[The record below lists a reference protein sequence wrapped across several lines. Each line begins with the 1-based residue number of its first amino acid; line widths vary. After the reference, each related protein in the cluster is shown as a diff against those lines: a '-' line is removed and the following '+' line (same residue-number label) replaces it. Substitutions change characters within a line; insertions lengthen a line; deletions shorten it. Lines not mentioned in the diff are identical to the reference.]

1 MVRPTVLPS
10 YRPNGRWD
18 GSAVGHQAHAFH
30 FLFEGVGRIYGSQ
43 IHGTQCRGPDIVC
56 HGSRVLELAD
66 QRLVV
71 GSPWRGPASW
81 QAIGWH
87 GWPLFETWQSSPWLG
102 SVSFFFYFKQPS
114 KLGLG
119 PGLGQVVTWV
129 RLVRVVAVTRAL
141 ALRFFCRRPTSL
153 SPGKPDGSGRSC
165 FRAPIQR
172 GADGPHSVKKIILH
186 QDF

>member
-71 GSPWRGPASW
+71 GSPWRGARLLAGHW
-81 QAIGWH
+81 LAWLAIVRDVAVE
-87 GWPLFETWQSSPWLG
+87 PMVRFR
-102 SVSFFFYFKQPS
+102 FFFFFNSRPNS
-114 KLGLG
+114 DLALA
-119 PGLGQVVTWV
+119 WV
-129 RLVRVVAVTRAL
+129 RL
-141 ALRFFCRRPTSL
+141 
-153 SPGKPDGSGRSC
+153 
-165 FRAPIQR
+165 
-172 GADGPHSVKKIILH
+172 
-186 QDF
+186 

>member
-1 MVRPTVLPS
+1 MAGARLLAGHWLAWLAIVRDVAVEPMVRF
-10 YRPNGRWD
+10 R
-18 GSAVGHQAHAFH
+18 F
-30 FLFEGVGRIYGSQ
+30 
-43 IHGTQCRGPDIVC
+43 
-56 HGSRVLELAD
+56 
-66 QRLVV
+66 
-71 GSPWRGPASW
+71 
-81 QAIGWH
+81 
-87 GWPLFETWQSSPWLG
+87 
-102 SVSFFFYFKQPS
+102 FFFYFKQPS

-172 GADGPHSVKKIILH
+172 GADGPHSVNKNQTPSRFLKKLLSK
-186 QDF
+186 